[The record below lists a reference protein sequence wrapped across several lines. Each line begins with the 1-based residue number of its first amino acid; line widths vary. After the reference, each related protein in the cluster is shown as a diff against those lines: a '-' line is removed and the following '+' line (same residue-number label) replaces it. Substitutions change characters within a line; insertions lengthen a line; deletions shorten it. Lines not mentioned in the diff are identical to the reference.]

1 MSTAGAP
8 PVRDLTQPRTLP
20 RFKLGIP
27 LDVTVLRSGIPDRIP
42 GRSIDI
48 SDRGLG
54 LVVAGELVAGESVG
68 VEFLLPH
75 ADEPVQARAIVR
87 HHYQLRSGIEF
98 MELSRE
104 QEELVRS
111 WTRRAT
117 QSRVTAAA
125 ASAGEAEARTPA
137 GKADTTKSKP
147 LSGRIRRLRFRIGL
161 LALLA
166 LSLGW
171 WRWQRG
177 WTEIEAQL
185 PAKAA
190 VQPKLMVPSAVMEQ
204 RITHKVDPVYPE
216 EAREMHLRGVV
227 VLKAIIGED
236 GKVVS
241 LQTLSGPEV
250 LAQAAIEAARWWH
263 YEPYLLNG
271 EPVEVET
278 TLAIQFSEGGS
289 SMSMQ

>member
-1 MSTAGAP
+1 MSTAGTP

-42 GRSIDI
+42 GRSVDI

-54 LVVAGELVAGESVG
+54 LVVAGELVAGEAVG

-75 ADEPVQARAIVR
+75 ADQPVQARAIVR
-87 HHYQLRSGIEF
+87 HQHQLRCGIEF
-98 MELSRE
+98 LGLSPE

-117 QSRVTAAA
+117 QSRVTPAVP
-125 ASAGEAEARTPA
+125 SAGQEKVRTPPA
-137 GKADTTKSKP
+137 KVDTAKAKQR
-147 LSGRIRRLRFRIGL
+147 SGRIRRLRFRIAL

-166 LSLGW
+166 VSLGW
-171 WRWQRG
+171 WRWQHG

-185 PAKAA
+185 PAQAP

-216 EAREMHLRGVV
+216 AARELHVRGVV
-227 VLKAIIGED
+227 VLKAIIGAD
-236 GKVVS
+236 GKVIS
-241 LQTLSGPEV
+241 LQRLSGPEV
-250 LAQAAIEAARWWH
+250 LADAAIEAARWWH

-271 EPVEVET
+271 DPVEVET
-278 TLAIQFSEGGS
+278 TLAVQFSEGPS
-289 SMSMQ
+289 SVSVQ